1 MRKNKTKQEV
11 HWHCTKWQLQSI
23 MNVEEGRSKKIR
35 SLGSRWKK
43 KTSLPCPGTLKFF
56 PRQQNSCIDQSLC
69 LHRED
74 SDFPTP
80 RKLKSDLKKGKRS
93 GFGYNK
99 KKVRKVTVAEA
110 QLQIKLTWSIGP
122 SSALRRLP
130 ALSFDSTIVN
140 WLRRKKSAAGLL
152 YVSCR
157 GCGTGLYLIR
167 PACPGSIMRWG
178 DALQLVERLFDLS
191 LFINH
196 SARLP
201 EFAIEA
207 LSLAHIGV
215 GLGVFLMTG
224 Y

>member
-1 MRKNKTKQEV
+1 MTAPKYYKCGRRTIQENQITWLPVERKPACLVLGHWNSFHANKILASTRV
-11 HWHCTKWQLQSI
+11 CVYI
-23 MNVEEGRSKKIR
+23 M
-35 SLGSRWKK
+35 
-43 KTSLPCPGTLKFF
+43 KTRIFLHLENSNLTLKK
-56 PRQQNSCIDQSLC
+56 
-69 LHRED
+69 E
-74 SDFPTP
+74 
-80 RKLKSDLKKGKRS
+80 KRS

-99 KKVRKVTVAEA
+99 KKVRQVTPAEA
-110 QLQIKLTWSIGP
+110 QVQIKLTWSIGP

-201 EFAIEA
+201 EFAMEA
-207 LSLAHIGV
+207 LSLAHSV
-215 GLGVFLMTG
+215 WAWEFF
-224 Y
+224 